1 MAVPPS
7 SPGYPAQTM
16 APILVLLCAKE
27 TSTPPAD
34 MITRTIGVGEA
45 SATALIQPVWFHGSR
60 RSSLSLLSLST
71 LMFRPAM
78 TMVASAIFAVLDALP
93 IPSAV
98 LHAPLSQACTYVA
111 FTIFLIA
118 LYGVTI
124 LHGLP
129 VSPFQEVQ

>member
-16 APILVLLCAKE
+16 APILVLLCANE

-45 SATALIQPVWFHGSR
+45 MATALIQLLWFHGSR

-78 TMVASAIFAVLDALP
+78 TMVASAIFAVPDALP

-98 LHAPLSQACTYVA
+98 LQAPLSQACTYVA
-111 FTIFLIA
+111 FTMFLIA

-129 VSPFQEVQ
+129 EYRNQKPY

>member
-16 APILVLLCAKE
+16 APILVLLCANE

-34 MITRTIGVGEA
+34 MITRTIGVEEA
-45 SATALIQPVWFHGSR
+45 MATALIQLLWFHGSR

-78 TMVASAIFAVLDALP
+78 TMVASAIFDALP

-111 FTIFLIA
+111 FTTFLIA

-129 VSPFQEVQ
+129 EWFQEAQ